1 MRGYELTRKVVVG
14 SLTIRL
20 WISADEG
27 MCQYC
32 EEAADDLAMCA
43 AAMADE
49 EELPTT
55 LVERLSNA
63 LNVRAV
69 EVVDDQGNGSL
80 IRSEDR

>member
-1 MRGYELTRKVVVG
+1 
-14 SLTIRL
+14 
-20 WISADEG
+20 